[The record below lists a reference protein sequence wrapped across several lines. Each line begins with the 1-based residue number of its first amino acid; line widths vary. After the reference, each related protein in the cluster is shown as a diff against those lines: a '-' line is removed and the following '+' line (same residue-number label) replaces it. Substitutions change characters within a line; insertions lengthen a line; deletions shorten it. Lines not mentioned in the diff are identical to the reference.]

1 MKIFLGIDGGQ
12 TTTKSILADETGRFL
27 GTGAG
32 GPAIHLKDEE
42 TREHARRAL
51 YESIHAALREAGLP
65 DLTEI
70 ESAFLGFTGVSGSE
84 TPPARTYC
92 ELTQEQFRI
101 KSVAIDHDARS
112 ALAGAIPSMIGVI
125 VIAGTGSIA
134 FGMNASGESA
144 RAGGWGYLLGDQG
157 SAYEIGRQALIA
169 VGEAADGIGPKTVLT
184 SLILEALKIP
194 DTAAITQAIYRDRV
208 PKLRMAAMSA
218 VVTQAAE
225 AGDEVARKIFLEGGK
240 RLGANCGSAAV
251 VLGRGGRVSSG
262 RIALEA
268 LPRTCALAVSCG
280 QGGVSGVSA
289 ARRSADS
296 GFQRKQRAALGKL
309 DGSFDSQLSRIEPI
323 RLIYERWSTFSV
335 QRPETKGEAGEL
347 AK

>member
-12 TTTKSILADETGRFL
+12 TTTKSILADETGRVL

-32 GPAIHLKDEE
+32 GPTIHLKDEE
-42 TREHARRAL
+42 TRQHARQAL

-65 DLTEI
+65 DSTEI
-70 ESAFLGFTGVSGSE
+70 ESAFLGFTGVSGPE

-92 ELTQEQFRI
+92 ELTREQFRI

-194 DTAAITQAIYRDRV
+194 DTAAITQAIYRDPV

-218 VVTQAAE
+218 VVAQAAE

-240 RLGANCGSAAV
+240 RLGGMACAV
-251 VLGRGGRVSSG
+251 VRKLQ
-262 RIALEA
+262 IAEA
-268 LPRTCALAVSCG
+268 QLSFSAV
-280 QGGVSGVSA
+280 GGV
-289 ARRSADS
+289 
-296 GFQRKQRAALGKL
+296 FQ
-309 DGSFDSQLSRIEPI
+309 
-323 RLIYERWSTFSV
+323 
-335 QRPETKGEAGEL
+335 AGEL
-347 AK
+347 LWKPYRDFVLSQYPAAKVVPPEFPPLVGALILAFKNSGASMSGQRLERLTSSYRGLKPSK